1 MDPALHAKIYRR
13 AADIVESLAED
24 GPENTMHPHEMG
36 AYLHAASILRGVADD
51 YAAVAEMNAPDYKR
65 TIVASYEYE

>member
-1 MDPALHAKIYRR
+1 MDTALHAKIYRR
-13 AADIVESLAED
+13 AADVTETIDTESEI
-24 GPENTMHPHEMG
+24 ERR
-36 AYLHAASILRGVADD
+36 AYGHAAGVLRKIADD